1 MKAMILAAGLGTR
14 MRPLTDHCPKP
25 LLPVAGKPLIVH
37 HLERL
42 AAAGIEEV
50 VINVSY
56 RAEQILQALGDGAA
70 FGVSIAWS
78 RESEPL
84 ETGGGLRQALPL
96 LGQAPFLLVNG
107 DVWCD
112 LDPRGLPALG
122 SDLAHLVLVDNP
134 GHHPDGDF
142 HLTAAGRVQA
152 NGGPR
157 LTFAG
162 ISLLDPAL
170 VAARPPGAFPWPR
183 CCARPWRRG
192 GSAAPTITA
201 AGSTSGRRSAWP
213 SSTTH
218 CAAGAERRA
227 AGCYAAPSLV
237 HYLQGNPTHESQR
250 QVDRRP
256 PVRGRVR
263 QRPQRGHRRP
273 ARPRRSQHR
282 PPPHGAAADGHG
294 RVCLF

>member
-170 VAARPPGAFPWPR
+170 VAARPPGAFPL
-183 CCARPWRRG
+183 
-192 GSAAPTITA
+192 APLLRQAMA
-201 AGSTSGRRSAWP
+201 AGRVGG
-213 SSTTH
+213 TH
-218 CAAGAERRA
+218 HHGGWVDVGTPQRLAELDHA
-227 AGCYAAPSLV
+227 L
-237 HYLQGNPTHESQR
+237 
-250 QVDRRP
+250 
-256 PVRGRVR
+256 RGR
-263 QRPQRGHRRP
+263 G
-273 ARPRRSQHR
+273 
-282 PPPHGAAADGHG
+282 
-294 RVCLF
+294 